1 MRINVFAIRHLVK
14 WLLPFYLFTFLPLH
28 AQVGTWHHHLAY
40 HQVQSIC
47 KAGDE
52 LFVLASNDLYQ
63 YHLNDQSIITYDKI
77 NGLSDTHITHI
88 AWSQQAKRLIAVYQN
103 SNIDLVETDGDI
115 INISALYNKS
125 MTDDKT
131 VYKIS
136 IDGIYAYLHCGF
148 GIVKVNLQKAEIS
161 DTYTPNMPD
170 YPTNLPEYQDDYDEY
185 IAIVS
190 TLNPGGPAYNHFYEA
205 KLINGRLYTTGGY
218 FLPSIPD
225 KQLPGIIQTFDGNDW
240 TLYEEEIS
248 QKTGY
253 K

>member
-1 MRINVFAIRHLVK
+1 
-14 WLLPFYLFTFLPLH
+14 LPLN
-28 AQVGTWHHHLAY
+28 AQVGTWQNHLAY

-63 YHLNDQSIITYDKI
+63 YNLNDQSIYTYDKI

-103 SNIDLVETDGDI
+103 ANIDLVETDGDI

-125 MTDDKT
+125 MTEDKT
-131 VYKIS
+131 VDSIS
-136 IDGIYAYLHCGF
+136 IEGIYAYLHCGF
-148 GIVKVNLQKAEIS
+148 GIVKVNLQRAEIS

-170 YPTNLPEYQDDYDEY
+170 YPKGLSAYQDNYDEY
-185 IAIVS
+185 INIVS

-205 KLINGRLYTTGGY
+205 KFLNNRL
-218 FLPSIPD
+218 
-225 KQLPGIIQTFDGNDW
+225 
-240 TLYEEEIS
+240 
-248 QKTGY
+248 
-253 K
+253 